1 MIDCLNIT
9 NAHHYGDAMASQHR
23 LRHRAFIERQNYDV
37 PSWQGMEYDQF
48 DTPAAH
54 YLVWRD
60 QFGEVRA
67 VSRLSPTSRPYML
80 EEVWPDKVT
89 EFKLP
94 HSNAVWEGTRFG
106 VDRDISPRIRV
117 QIIREMVIAYAE
129 FAELNGIEAYIGVMP
144 IGILRSVYARNG
156 WPVENISDMWVQD
169 GVKLG
174 AARLPVSAEITQI
187 LRDKTGIQHT
197 VLSQTPIPLHQAPAA
212 NLAA

>member
-23 LRHRAFIERQNYDV
+23 LRHRVFIERQDYKV

-60 QFGEVRA
+60 HFGEVRA

-80 EEVWPDKVT
+80 QEVWPDKVS
-89 EFKLP
+89 ELDLP
-94 HSNAVWEGTRFG
+94 HSDTIWEGTRFG
-106 VDRDISPRIRV
+106 VDRDLSPRTRV
-117 QIIREMVIAYAE
+117 KIIREMVVAYAE
-129 FAELNGIEAYIGVMP
+129 FAEMNGIEAYIGVMP

-156 WPVENISDMWVQD
+156 WPVENIGPVWIQD
-169 GVKLG
+169 GVRLG
-174 AARLPVSAEITQI
+174 AARLPVSPEITQMI
-187 LRDKTGIQHT
+187 RDKTGLHYNI
-197 VLSQTPIPLHQAPAA
+197 LSSNPLPMPQVQAA
-212 NLAA
+212 